1 MPQLIPELKSLFR
14 KRDAYPA
21 HLLRIYQELEK
32 SLTVIQD
39 FDQIAFNILG
49 KIREAVRAAHQVFFI
64 YDQDLG
70 EFRIAARLGYDDA
83 SLGHHALSRRDRLV
97 RWLKVNKSCLDV
109 RRNPGVVA
117 HLGEAETRR
126 LEELGLDLLF
136 PLVAMNRMVAVLG
149 VGPREGGTPYSKR
162 DISFVE
168 LLLPQTAI
176 VLENALLYREQRER
190 FRRMLRADKLATV
203 GELAAGAAHE
213 IRNPLTAIRSA
224 LQYMEGR
231 NPDDVEK
238 KLLRMSLRETERIDG
253 ILSALLAFSK
263 PSEMRKDRHDL
274 LQTLEESLALITV
287 QAGARKIA
295 LVRKFPKEPIMMSGD
310 RSQIKQLFL
319 NLFLNSIQAMEA
331 GGEIRVEADLRNSHQ
346 AFVTVADTGTGI
358 PEEYQDKVFN
368 PFFTTKKTGT
378 GLGLSICY
386 SIVKA
391 HDGDISVKSRPGE
404 GTIILVT
411 LPMT

>member
-14 KRDAYPA
+14 RRDAYPA

-39 FDQIAFNILG
+39 FDQIALNILG
-49 KIREAVRAAHQVFFI
+49 KIREAIRAAHQVFFI
-64 YDQDLG
+64 YDQDRG
-70 EFRIAARLGYDDA
+70 EFRIAAQLGYDETGLADY
-83 SLGHHALSRRDRLV
+83 ALSRRDRLV

-109 RRNPGVVA
+109 RRNPGVRA
-117 HLGEAETRR
+117 HLGEVETQR
-126 LEELGLDLLF
+126 LEELGLVLLF
-136 PLVAMNRMVAVLG
+136 PLTAMNRMVAVLG
-149 VGPREGGTPYSKR
+149 IGPREGGALYSKR

-213 IRNPLTAIRSA
+213 IRNPLTAIRSS

-231 NPDDVEK
+231 SRDDVEK
-238 KLLRMSLRETERIDG
+238 KLLRTSLRETERIDG
-253 ILSALLAFSK
+253 ILAALLAFSK
-263 PSEMRKDRHDL
+263 PAEIRKDTYDL
-274 LQTLEESLALITV
+274 LQTVEESLALISV
-287 QAGARKIA
+287 QAGARGIA
-295 LVRKFPKEPIMMSGD
+295 LVRRFPKEPILLSGD
-310 RSQIKQLFL
+310 KSQIKQLFL
-319 NLFLNSIQAMEA
+319 NLLLNAVQAMEG
-331 GGEIRVEADLRNSHQ
+331 GGEIRVEAAIRNPHQ
-346 AFVTVADTGTGI
+346 ILVTVADTGPGI
-358 PEEYQDKVFN
+358 PEECQDKVFD

-386 SIVKA
+386 NIVKA
-391 HDGDISVKSRPGE
+391 HDGDISIKSRPGE
-404 GTIILVT
+404 GTIVLVT